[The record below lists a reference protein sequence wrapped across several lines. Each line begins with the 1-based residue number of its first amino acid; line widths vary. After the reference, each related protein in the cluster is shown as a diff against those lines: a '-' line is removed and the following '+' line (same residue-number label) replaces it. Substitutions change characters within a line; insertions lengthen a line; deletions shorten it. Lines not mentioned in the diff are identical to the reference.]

1 MAFDPALLPDDVDA
15 LKRLIVG
22 MAREA
27 VQADTLIE
35 KLRFE
40 LARLKRARFG
50 ASSEK
55 LGERVEQL
63 ELAIEALETD
73 AAERLA
79 PTPAI
84 AKDAMGMDIPT
95 TVELTPV
102 VRLLD
107 NTEYTV
113 TVKAGVMDTMGA
125 ATAADHVFKFTT
137 GTASADAAPP
147 SPDASPSDA
156 GN

>member
-1 MAFDPALLPDDVDA
+1 MAIDPALLPDDVDA
-15 LKRLIVG
+15 LKRLIVVLS
-22 MAREA
+22 REA

-84 AKDAMGMDIPT
+84 AEAMEAARLRPARRALP
-95 TVELTPV
+95 EHLPRENV
-102 VRLLD
+102 VH
-107 NTEYTV
+107 
-113 TVKAGVMDTMGA
+113 AGPCTCPPA
-125 ATAADHVFKFTT
+125 AGPCV
-137 GTASADAAPP
+137 GSART
-147 SPDASPSDA
+147 
-156 GN
+156 

>member
-1 MAFDPALLPDDVDA
+1 MALDPALLPNDVDA

-73 AAERLA
+73 AAERLGA
-79 PTPAI
+79 A
-84 AKDAMGMDIPT
+84 
-95 TVELTPV
+95 PV
-102 VRLLD
+102 VAEAVEAHASGRPGGRCPSICRARAWFIPLPALARPA
-107 NTEYTV
+107 
-113 TVKAGVMDTMGA
+113 AGAYAG
-125 ATAADHVFKFTT
+125 
-137 GTASADAAPP
+137 SART
-147 SPDASPSDA
+147 
-156 GN
+156 